1 VSRSDSGR
9 LLLKNDVLDF
19 VAATNQLF
27 DFIHGDGLLQSF
39 ELTARDLAQI
49 AFALTNLTVKPV
61 SRSGRR

>member
-1 VSRSDSGR
+1 
-9 LLLKNDVLDF
+9 LDF

-39 ELTARDLAQI
+39 ELTARELAQI